1 MVEKQHSMK
10 EVHAGL
16 AKNFPKIMQFL
27 VLVIVLHRILII
39 EKKINISWRANWWY
53 YDDNMVGTEKK
64 LKLTLVKRRHK
75 IAQIYITMVIRVTCL

>member
-1 MVEKQHSMK
+1 MQLTVNLPLMVYKQHLMV

-39 EKKINISWRANWWY
+39 KKNF
-53 YDDNMVGTEKK
+53 
-64 LKLTLVKRRHK
+64 
-75 IAQIYITMVIRVTCL
+75 